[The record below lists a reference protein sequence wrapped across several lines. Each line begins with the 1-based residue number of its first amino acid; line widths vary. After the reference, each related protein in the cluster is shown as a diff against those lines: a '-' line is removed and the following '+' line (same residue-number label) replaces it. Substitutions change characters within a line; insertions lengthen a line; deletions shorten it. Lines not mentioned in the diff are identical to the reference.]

1 VVRSGSGKSS
11 ETGRWEDSV
20 EAIINKNPIKTGHD
34 RIGLAVRLGET
45 TSKKGELVDPKGQDS
60 FVKSRHKRGMN
71 QAIAFLVGRAN
82 QIEIPCNEPGTI
94 NLWKKLQEVFEE
106 GAGVTVVS
114 WSVHVG
120 DS

>member
-1 VVRSGSGKSS
+1 VLRLLLTKTRSRWDIIGSGWPFVQVKRRPRR
-11 ETGRWEDSV
+11 G
-20 EAIINKNPIKTGHD
+20 G
-34 RIGLAVRLGET
+34 
-45 TSKKGELVDPKGQDS
+45 LVDPKGQDG

>member
-1 VVRSGSGKSS
+1 
-11 ETGRWEDSV
+11 
-20 EAIINKNPIKTGHD
+20 
-34 RIGLAVRLGET
+34 
-45 TSKKGELVDPKGQDS
+45 
-60 FVKSRHKRGMN
+60 MN